1 MISARTDSNHVIQE
15 EPLITQDQNPQL
27 LNTKTEVNSK
37 NETNT
42 QDNYDL
48 LDTEVAKLSPED
60 QKKWSEFI
68 EVLNSKNDNDL
79 RIDTSLKHMSQALH
93 NVIIKKYQKIP
104 PEQHNER
111 GLVTF
116 LISRDLQSDQDR
128 EFIKS
133 VYNEK
138 PCLSLKNCNVADSNP
153 DPHHSSANNT
163 TLDYQQ
169 LAALYQLEAQ
179 LNKNPDLIRDPK
191 FRTLIDAAT
200 MYDSPAVKR
209 KAEELKSRF

>member
-1 MISARTDSNHVIQE
+1 MNSNGAESNQVIQE
-15 EPLITQDQNPQL
+15 EPVITQDQTPQK
-27 LNTKTEVNSK
+27 LNTKVEVDSK
-37 NETNT
+37 NGTNT
-42 QDNYDL
+42 QSNKDL
-48 LDTEVAKLSPED
+48 LNTEVAKLSPED
-60 QKKWSEFI
+60 QKKWSEFNEI
-68 EVLNSKNDNDL
+68 LNSKNDNDP

-93 NVIIKKYQKIP
+93 DVIIKKYQEIP

-116 LISRDLQSDQDR
+116 LISRDLQSAQDM

-138 PCLSLKNCNVADSNP
+138 PCLSLANCSVADPNP

-191 FRTLIDAAT
+191 FRAMIDAAA

-209 KAEELKSRF
+209 KAEELKARY